1 MQELRLVLIIVGA
14 LAIGALL
21 FHGLWTSRKEKSTK
35 FGDKPLSKLDDE
47 LDEESDQNSRSAG
60 RAFSQVGSE
69 STPEPSK
76 TRKEPEFG
84 FENNIQGDPLLD
96 SGAKLDNVNPA
107 AEPVTQP
114 AMSTMT
120 AEVDIPHDS
129 GQQAVSFTAEAAP
142 VVDEVAIT
150 EPEPAPVEPEPVK
163 EDVIVLHVHITGEE
177 RFKGPRLFNSLEQNG
192 LLFGEMAIYHRHAD
206 LAGTGKVLFS
216 VANMVAPGNFRLD
229 NPDEFETPGI
239 AFFMTLPCYG
249 EADHNFKLMLKTA
262 QQIADDLG
270 GHVLDEHRNLMTPNK
285 LDEYRERVRQFVS
298 EG

>member
-47 LDEESDQNSRSAG
+47 LDEDNDLNSRSAG
-60 RAFSQVGSE
+60 RAFSQAGSDMA
-69 STPEPSK
+69 PEPNK
-76 TRKEPEFG
+76 ARKEPEFG
-84 FENNIQGDPLLD
+84 FENNIQSDPLLD
-96 SGAKLDNVNPA
+96 PGAKLDSVEPTP
-107 AEPVTQP
+107 EPVSEP

-120 AEVDIPHDS
+120 AEVDAPS
-129 GQQAVSFTAEAAP
+129 NVAVQPSSFTAEADP
-142 VVDEVAIT
+142 VIDDVVIA
-150 EPEPAPVEPEPVK
+150 EPEPVFVEPEPVK

-206 LAGTGKVLFS
+206 LSGTGKVLFS

-298 EG
+298 

>member
-96 SGAKLDNVNPA
+96 SGAKLDNVNSA

-129 GQQAVSFTAEAAP
+129 EQQAVSFTAEAAP

-150 EPEPAPVEPEPVK
+150 EPEPVK